1 MPRRSLILC
10 RDIVANPQKLIY
22 IEMSEREEVAVN
34 MEQMTVKIDPDC
46 QRGFREAFASVDA
59 DKNGQLDKKE
69 FRRFMVQA
77 GQEKLSKYIF
87 EVIDKDH
94 SGGVS
99 IDEFLEFGQ
108 AMWDIVTKKD
118 MTRYLKM
125 IFDACD
131 VGPKGPDGKEVKKG
145 YLTYKEFLKFMKYT
159 GAKIGIFERK
169 KAFKNYDEDG
179 NGKIEFSEVMSKI
192 NFVLKSMTK

>member
-1 MPRRSLILC
+1 MSSEEVSV
-10 RDIVANPQKLIY
+10 DME
-22 IEMSEREEVAVN
+22 EMSVMIE
-34 MEQMTVKIDPDC
+34 PDC
-46 QRGFREAFASVDA
+46 QRGFREAFDKVDTNH
-59 DKNGQLDKKE
+59 NGRLDKKE
-69 FRRFMVQA
+69 FRQFMIQA
-77 GQEKLSKYIF
+77 GQERLSKYIF

-94 SGGVS
+94 SGDVS
-99 IDEFLEFGQ
+99 LDEFLEFGQ

-118 MTRYLKM
+118 MRRYLKM

-131 VGPKGPDGKEVKKG
+131 VGSKGADGKEVKKG

-159 GAKIGIFERK
+159 GAKIGLFERK